1 MSSRAVYFSG
11 SNLQF
16 PRDICGFR
24 PEPPVF
30 YEKRDILTRKM
41 GRGPPEA
48 EKKREAAS
56 RNTVPA
62 VPLLI
67 KPVQATQCLEPVE
80 PTVKS

>member
-16 PRDICGFR
+16 PCDICGFR
-24 PEPPVF
+24 PAPPAF
-30 YEKRDILTRKM
+30 YEKRDILPRKM

-48 EKKREAAS
+48 EKKREATL
-56 RNTVPA
+56 RNA
-62 VPLLI
+62 VSAVLPLI